1 MLEIG
6 MLDLGLLIGEG
17 ELAGEVAL
25 LLAASPK
32 ISEFIKRSPLQGK
45 LLKKRLQSWGE
56 QLGEEIR
63 HKPVPVA
70 LEQEYLLYQ
79 AHRQLPM
86 TELIGRL
93 PALLEALEQY
103 SPFAGEARSLV
114 RQLVA
119 HPTESLRQLF
129 VEKWRASLV
138 GSLLQLQQQIAEAE
152 REKQRQ
158 EIEDQLLA
166 SRTLADALDPHQIS
180 AGGLWDLAQGSWHKR
195 SLVLVKQYAR
205 MLQREP
211 LLVEIAAQLGR
222 SERDRQAQEQPVP
235 PVQMLELEPA
245 PSDDVPD
252 DLVGIHQ
259 ASDLMRLL
267 PSEAVMLGLPELE
280 LEFYRRYLERRLL
293 SYQSRGTLPRQRIM
307 LRTPEQ
313 GGHQLQQRGPF
324 IVCVDT
330 SGSMG
335 GYPEECA
342 KALFLALLK
351 VAMHEKRG
359 CYLML
364 FSTEVATLEITAD
377 TGLEKAERFLS
388 MSFHGGTD
396 LVPCL
401 EKALLKLDEPAFA
414 KADVLVIS
422 DFIAQSLPHPLLD
435 QMNRYRHRE
444 TRFHAVAMSRHA
456 KQALLRVFDNSWL
469 LDCGLRGRLLRR
481 WQQH

>member
-6 MLDLGLLIGEG
+6 MMDLGLLMGEG
-17 ELAGEVAL
+17 ELAGEMAL
-25 LLAASPK
+25 LLASTPK
-32 ISEFIKRSPLQGK
+32 ISEFLKRSPLQGK
-45 LLKKRLQSWGE
+45 LLRKRIQAWSE
-56 QLGEEIR
+56 QLGEEMR

-70 LEQEYLLYQ
+70 LEREYLLYQ
-79 AHRQLPM
+79 AHRQLPLP
-86 TELIGRL
+86 ELVGRL
-93 PALLEALEQY
+93 PALLEALEQH
-103 SPFAGEARSLV
+103 SPFAGDARSLV
-114 RQLVA
+114 RQIVA
-119 HPTESLRQLF
+119 QPTEGLRQLF
-129 VEKWRASLV
+129 IEKWRASLV

-166 SRTLADALDPHQIS
+166 NRTLADALDPHQIS

-205 MLQREP
+205 MLQQEP
-211 LLVEIAAQLGR
+211 LLAEIAALLGR
-222 SERDRQAQEQPVP
+222 SERERRSEDRTLPPVP
-235 PVQMLELEPA
+235 VHELEEVQ
-245 PSDDVPD
+245 SDDVPD
-252 DLVGIHQ
+252 DLVGVHP

-267 PSEAVMLGLPELE
+267 PSEAVMLALPELE

-293 SYQSRGTLPRQRIM
+293 SYQSRGTLPRQRLM
-307 LRTPEQ
+307 LRSPEQ
-313 GGHQLQQRGPF
+313 GGQEVQPRGPF

-351 VAMHEKRG
+351 GAMEEKRG

-401 EKALLKLDEPAFA
+401 EQALTQLEQPAFA

-422 DFIAQSLPHPLLD
+422 DFIAQNLPHPLLER
-435 QMNRYRHRE
+435 MNRRRAQQ

-456 KQALLRVFDNSWL
+456 KAAILRVFDNSWL

-481 WQQH
+481 WQRH